1 MFESRSPLADRLA
14 LGGRDGAD
22 GARTLRFTEIRG
34 RHVVQLGV
42 FGGGADAVSPLVQSI
57 IGAAL
62 PQSNCEAID
71 SGPHRL
77 YRIAADQY
85 WVVSLEEGAGRA
97 LEQAMPPDLGTVT
110 VLSGARVCL
119 RLEGEAVRELLAHH
133 VALDLD
139 FQHFP
144 SGRFAQTGIDHV
156 GALLDRRGRECF
168 ELYLLSTFAA
178 SAWDLLVDSALPY
191 GYSAGVESA
200 AAGGS
205 GSTSP

>member
-1 MFESRSPLADRLA
+1 MFESRSPLAERLA
-14 LGGRDGAD
+14 LGDRDGAD
-22 GARTLRFTEIRG
+22 GRRALRFTEIRG

-42 FGGGADAVSPLVQSI
+42 FRGGASAVSPLVRSI
-57 IGAAL
+57 TGAAL
-62 PQSNCEAID
+62 PNSNCEVTE
-71 SGPHRL
+71 SGLHRL

-97 LEQAMPPDLGTVT
+97 LEQGMPPDSGTVT

-119 RLEGEAVRELLAHH
+119 RLDGEAARHVLAHH

-139 FQHFP
+139 LQEFP
-144 SGRFAQTGIDHV
+144 SGRFAQTGIDHAGV
-156 GALLDRRGRECF
+156 LLDRRGPECF

-191 GYSAGVESA
+191 GYSVGVESA
-200 AAGGS
+200 AAAGRV
-205 GSTSP
+205 